1 MDPMDQIRE
10 TFFQECEELMEVLE
24 DGLNTMEAGEHDEET
39 VNAVFRAAHSIKG
52 GAGAFGLDELVSFA
66 HTFETTL
73 DEVRAGRLEATAELM
88 LLFLRAADRL
98 RDLISDAQSG
108 VESDAAQSAEIIEEL
123 KAFAGLEEEVK
134 AEDFV
139 YDAVPLDLDMDLGLP
154 DLDLP
159 DLDGGGN
166 EWQITFAPHE
176 GMYKRGNDCL
186 LLIRALTTLGD
197 ARISGTLPSDPQW
210 SNFDPS
216 AAYLSWQVILP
227 GDVDE
232 ADIREVFEFVE
243 DDCHVDIQSV
253 VPGDAEDDGADDWI
267 LNDLPEVDSS
277 LPDLAQP
284 EPESGASQEETPAPE
299 EAEAAGTEE
308 PKKEEAP
315 EEAPAAEKTNAA
327 AARKPKATIRVELDR
342 VDRLINLIGE
352 LVINQSMLSQGL
364 EDAGV
369 TSEPLLADGLDEF
382 KQLTRDIQ
390 EGVMAIRAQPIKPL
404 FQRMSRI
411 VREACGATKK
421 SARLII
427 EGEATEVD
435 KTIVERLSDPLTH
448 MIRNAIDHGIE
459 MPEVREASGKSTEG
473 SVRLTA
479 KHGSGRVL
487 IELADDGAGVNRKKV
502 REIAESKGLISPQAD
517 LSNSDIDNLLFMPG
531 FSTAKE
537 VTDLSGRGV
546 GMDVVKR
553 SIEALGGRVSISSM
567 PGKGTTLSISLPLT
581 LAVMDGMVV
590 RVGDELMIIPIAD
603 ISESLSPSVST
614 ISTVASGQQA
624 LLVRGEF
631 VPLIEISKILGM
643 PSTIKNIEDA
653 VVVLTESENGSRCAL
668 LVDAIL
674 DQRQVVIKG
683 LEENYGHVPG
693 VAAATILGDGRIA
706 LILDVASVIRS
717 AETKSLSL
725 SQVA

>member
-24 DGLNTMEAGEHDEET
+24 DGLNAMEAGEHDDET

-52 GAGAFGLDELVSFA
+52 GAGAFGLDGLVSFA

-73 DEVRAGRLEATAELM
+73 DEVRAGRLEVTAELM
-88 LLFLRAADRL
+88 LVFLRAADRL
-98 RDLISDAQSG
+98 RDLISDAQGG
-108 VESDAAQSAEIIEEL
+108 VESDDAQSAEIIEEL
-123 KAFAGLEEEVK
+123 KAFAGIEHEVQ
-134 AEDFV
+134 ASDFEFE
-139 YDAVPLDLDMDLGLP
+139 ALPLDLDLPLGLP
-154 DLDLP
+154 DLA
-159 DLDGGGN
+159 GGN
-166 EWQITFAPHE
+166 DEWRVAFTPNAE
-176 GMYKRGNDCL
+176 MYKRGNDCL
-186 LLIRALTTLGD
+186 LLIRALTSLGD
-197 ARISGTLPSDPQW
+197 AVVSGSLSGQPNWEDLDPEG
-210 SNFDPS
+210 
-216 AAYLSWQVILP
+216 AYLSWVVTLP

-232 ADIREVFEFVE
+232 ESIREVFEFVE
-243 DDCHVDIQSV
+243 DDCQVDIELVSGG
-253 VPGDAEDDGADDWI
+253 PAIGDEDDGWV
-267 LNDLPEVDSS
+267 LNDLPPLGND
-277 LPDLAQP
+277 LPDLDFP
-284 EPESGASQEETPAPE
+284 EPEQSAEQSTPESPASEADVIEVPE
-299 EAEAAGTEE
+299 EEAAVEDA
-308 PKKEEAP
+308 KSAP
-315 EEAPAAEKTNAA
+315 PAQTKAA
-327 AARKPKATIRVELDR
+327 AKKPKATIRVDLDR

-352 LVINQSMLSQGL
+352 LVINQSMLAQGL

-369 TSEPLLADGLDEF
+369 TGQPLLADGLDEF

-390 EGVMAIRAQPIKPL
+390 EGVMSIRAQPIKPL

-411 VREACGATKK
+411 VREACGATEK
-421 SARLII
+421 SARLML
-427 EGEATEVD
+427 EGETTEVD

-448 MIRNAIDHGIE
+448 MIRNAVDHGIE
-459 MPEVREASGKSTEG
+459 MPDVREQNGKSREG
-473 SVRLTA
+473 IVRLTA

-531 FSTAKE
+531 FSTATE

-553 SIEALGGRVSISSM
+553 SIEALGGRVSISSN

-590 RVGDELMIIPIAD
+590 RVGNELMIIPIAE
-603 ISESLSPSVST
+603 ISESLSPSLDSV
-614 ISTVASGQQA
+614 STVAGGQQA

-631 VPLIEISKILGM
+631 VPLIEISDILGM
-643 PSTIKNIEDA
+643 PATDKKLEDS
-653 VVVLTESENGSRCAL
+653 VVVMTETEGGSRCAL

-683 LEENYGHVPG
+683 LEDNYGHVPG

-706 LILDVASVIRS
+706 LILDVGSVVRS
-717 AETKSLSL
+717 AEAKSGPLSR
-725 SQVA
+725 VA

>member
-52 GAGAFGLDELVSFA
+52 GAGAFGLDDLVSFA

-98 RDLISDAQSG
+98 RDLISDAQAG
-108 VESDAAQSAEIIEEL
+108 AASDPSQSAEIIEEL
-123 KAFAGLEEEVK
+123 KAFAGIEEEVQ
-134 AEDFV
+134 ASDFEF
-139 YDAVPLDLDMDLGLP
+139 DAVPLDLDLG
-154 DLDLP
+154 LDLP
-159 DLDGGGN
+159 DLDGGGD
-166 EWQITFAPHE
+166 EWQITFAPNA

-186 LLIRALTTLGD
+186 LLIRALATLGD
-197 ARISGTLPSDPQW
+197 AQISGSLPSKPDW
-210 SNFDPS
+210 SGFDPS
-216 AAYLSWQVILP
+216 AAYLSWQVVLP
-227 GDVDE
+227 GSVAE
-232 ADIREVFEFVE
+232 EDIREIFEFVE
-243 DDCHVDIQSV
+243 DDCHVDIQLVS
-253 VPGDAEDDGADDWI
+253 GGGASENDADDWI
-267 LNDLPEVDSS
+267 LNELPEVAPD
-277 LPDLAQP
+277 LPDLELPDVQSEDAGAESAALELK
-284 EPESGASQEETPAPE
+284 EPEHVDAESEVPTEVPVATSQSVAS
-299 EAEAAGTEE
+299 
-308 PKKEEAP
+308 
-315 EEAPAAEKTNAA
+315 

-369 TSEPLLADGLDEF
+369 TSEPQLADGLDEF

-411 VREACGATKK
+411 VREACGATEK

-427 EGEATEVD
+427 EGETTEVD

-459 MPEVREASGKSTEG
+459 LPDVREASGKSREG
-473 SVRLTA
+473 CVRLTA

-517 LSNSDIDNLLFMPG
+517 LKDTDIDNLLFMPG
-531 FSTAKE
+531 FSTATE

-553 SIEALGGRVSISSM
+553 SIEALGGRVSISSN

-590 RVGDELMIIPIAD
+590 RVGSELMIIPIAD
-603 ISESLSPSVST
+603 ISESLSPSANT

-643 PSTIKNIEDA
+643 SSTIDKIEDA
-653 VVVLTESENGSRCAL
+653 VVVLTESENGSRNAL

-706 LILDVASVIRS
+706 LILDVASVVRS
-717 AETKSLSL
+717 AETKSPPF

>member
-52 GAGAFGLDELVSFA
+52 GAGAFGLDDLVSFA

-73 DEVRAGRLEATAELM
+73 DEVRSGRLEASAELM

-108 VESDAAQSAEIIEEL
+108 VESVLAQSSEIIEEL
-123 KAFAGLEEEVK
+123 KSFAGIEEEVK

-139 YDAVPLDLDMDLGLP
+139 FDAVPLDLDMDMGLP
-154 DLDLP
+154 DLGLP
-159 DLDGGGN
+159 DLDGGGS
-166 EWQITFAPHE
+166 EWQVTFAPNE

-186 LLIRALTTLGD
+186 LLIRALATLGD
-197 ARISGTLPSDPQW
+197 ARISGTLPSNPTW
-210 SNFDPS
+210 SDFDPS
-216 AAYLSWQVILP
+216 AAYLSWQVMLP
-227 GDVDE
+227 GTVEE

-243 DDCHVDIQSV
+243 DDCHVDIQIVS
-253 VPGDAEDDGADDWI
+253 PDEASDDDADDWI
-267 LNDLPEVDSS
+267 LNELPEVEHA
-277 LPDLAQP
+277 LPDLGLPEASGDEAKETSDVVEEVDVSEEEKKEDSP
-284 EPESGASQEETPAPE
+284 EP
-299 EAEAAGTEE
+299 
-308 PKKEEAP
+308 
-315 EEAPAAEKTNAA
+315 APAAAKKSAA
-327 AARKPKATIRVELDR
+327 EARKPKATIRVELDR

-411 VREACGATKK
+411 VREACSATEK

-427 EGEATEVD
+427 EGETTEVD

-448 MIRNAIDHGIE
+448 MIRNAIDHGVE
-459 MPEVREASGKSTEG
+459 LPDVREANGKAREG

-517 LSNSDIDNLLFMPG
+517 LTNADIDNLLFMPG
-531 FSTAKE
+531 FSTATE

-553 SIEALGGRVSISSM
+553 SIEALGGRVSISSK

-590 RVGDELMIIPIAD
+590 RVGSELMIIPIAD
-603 ISESLSPSVST
+603 ISESLSPSAKT

-643 PSTIKNIEDA
+643 PSTIENIEDS

-717 AETKSLSL
+717 AEMKSQSL

>member
-24 DGLNTMEAGEHDEET
+24 DGLNAMEAGEHDEET

-52 GAGAFGLDELVSFA
+52 GAGAFGLDALVSFA

-73 DEVRAGRLEATAELM
+73 DEVRAGRLEANAELM
-88 LLFLRAADRL
+88 LVFLRAADRL
-98 RDLISDAQSG
+98 RDLIADAQAG
-108 VESDAAQSAEIIEEL
+108 QDSDEAQSAEIIEEL
-123 KAFAGLEEEVK
+123 KAFAGIEHEVQ
-134 AEDFV
+134 ASDFEF
-139 YDAVPLDLDMDLGLP
+139 DAVPLDLDLPLGLP
-154 DLDLP
+154 DL
-159 DLDGGGN
+159 GGGQS
-166 EWQITFAPHE
+166 EWRVSFVPNA

-186 LLIRALTTLGD
+186 LLIRALASLGD
-197 ARISGTLPSDPQW
+197 AKVSGMLAEKPDW
-210 SNFDPS
+210 ENFDP
-216 AAYLSWQVILP
+216 AEAYLSWQVILP
-227 GDVDE
+227 GDVEED
-232 ADIREVFEFVE
+232 AIREVFEFVE
-243 DDCHVDIQSV
+243 DDCRIEIELVSDEGQ
-253 VPGDAEDDGADDWI
+253 EFDGADDWI
-267 LNDLPEVDSS
+267 LNDVPSPEID
-277 LPDLAQP
+277 LPDLTAQDDSDERP
-284 EPESGASQEETPAPE
+284 GGADFDFEPEVNEPEKAKVEEE
-299 EAEAAGTEE
+299 
-308 PKKEEAP
+308 KVEAP
-315 EEAPAAEKTNAA
+315 VQAKSAPVK
-327 AARKPKATIRVELDR
+327 KPKATIRVDLER

-352 LVINQSMLSQGL
+352 LVINQSMLAQGL
-364 EDAGV
+364 EDAGM
-369 TSEPLLADGLDEF
+369 TAQPALADGLDEF

-411 VREACGATKK
+411 VREACGATEK
-421 SARLII
+421 SARLIL

-448 MIRNAIDHGIE
+448 MIRNAVDHGIE
-459 MPEVREASGKSTEG
+459 MPDVREANGKPREG
-473 SVRLTA
+473 IVRLTA

-502 REIAESKGLISPQAD
+502 REIAESKGLISPEAD
-517 LSNSDIDNLLFMPG
+517 LTNADIDNLLFMPG
-531 FSTAKE
+531 FSTAQE

-553 SIEALGGRVSISSM
+553 SIEALGGRVSISSN

-590 RVGDELMIIPIAD
+590 RVGSELMIIPIAD
-603 ISESLSPSVST
+603 ISESLSPSVET
-614 ISTVASGQQA
+614 ISTVASGQKA

-631 VPLIEISKILGM
+631 VPLIEIGSVLGM
-643 PSTIKNIEDA
+643 QSSIKRLEDS
-653 VVVLTESENGSRCAL
+653 VVVLTETDGDSRCAL
-668 LVDAIL
+668 LVDGIL

-706 LILDVASVIRS
+706 LILDVASVVRL
-717 AETKSLSL
+717 AELKPSSLP
-725 SQVA
+725 QVA